1 MKAYRFECRE
11 ETKWQWG
18 FWAFYFFT
26 ITIGMVIGSE
36 MDEPLLTLIL
46 CVFAVLIILIIQF
59 DFVGYKIRRKK
70 Q

>member
-1 MKAYRFECRE
+1 MKAYRFEPRE

-18 FWAFYFFT
+18 FWGLYGFSWLVTT
-26 ITIGMVIGSE
+26 IIGVIL
-36 MDEPLLTLIL
+36 DKPLISWIGLAICIL
-46 CVFAVLIILIIQF
+46 MVLIISV